1 MVDRKSTILGQDEAI
16 APQWSKTGIAKMKM
30 LNRLT
35 LAAALTAPMLATA
48 TPVVA
53 GIGDLLV
60 APTRLVLDGRRG
72 TEIVL
77 NNIGEE
83 PATYRISVEF
93 RRMTAD
99 GRLVDVTEPT
109 AEEKLA
115 EEMIVYAPRR
125 VTLAPHQPQS
135 IRIAARAPQ
144 GLRDGEYRVHLLFR
158 AIPPATPVVA
168 AKDAPPPTGL
178 RFALTPIYGV
188 TIPVIVRLGNLQ
200 AKAGIANVQLATQD
214 GKPAVALDLSRSG
227 DRSTFGE
234 VRVLKPGVKDPIA
247 VYKEITTRQVTI
259 PLDEAFKGSAAGPVT
274 VQYVETFDDGTNIIA
289 ETQAVLR

>member
-1 MVDRKSTILGQDEAI
+1 MRLSNRANMRRAI
-16 APQWSKTGIAKMKM
+16 F
-30 LNRLT
+30 
-35 LAAALTAPMLATA
+35 AAAVSAGIVAFASPAA
-48 TPVVA
+48 A

-72 TEIVL
+72 TEVVL
-77 NNIGEE
+77 NNIGDET
-83 PATYRISVEF
+83 ATYRISVEF
-93 RRMTAD
+93 RRMTPD
-99 GRLVDVTEPT
+99 GRLVDVTELT
-109 AEEKLA
+109 AEDKIA
-115 EEMIVYAPRR
+115 QDMIVYAPRR

-135 IRIAARAPQ
+135 VRVAARAPQ
-144 GLRDGEYRVHLLFR
+144 GLPDGEYRVHLLFR

-168 AKDAPPPTGL
+168 DKDAAPSTGL
-178 RFALTPIYGV
+178 RFALTPVYGV
-188 TIPVIVRLGNLQ
+188 TIPVIVRLGNLS
-200 AKAGIANVQLATQD
+200 AKAGIANVHLGQQD

-247 VYKEITTRQVTI
+247 IQKAVAVYKEVGTRRVTI

-274 VQYVETFDDGTNIIA
+274 VQYVETFDDGTNVIA